1 MNRIKRT
8 SRLLD
13 MARLVPAGQ
22 HLDDTTGMPA
32 AEFCRTWRKLLKLKG
47 RRGFLWPGRRG
58 IYVADGVRRRER
70 KRRERDPDRTYAER
84 RARRR
89 GWQ

>member
-1 MNRIKRT
+1 MNQAKRT

-22 HLDDTTGMPA
+22 HLDDTSGMSS
-32 AEFCRTWRKLLKLKG
+32 AEFSQTWRKLRKAKG
-47 RRGFLWPGRRG
+47 AHFLRPGRRG
-58 IYVADGVRRRER
+58 EYIENGARRRER
-70 KRRERDPDRTYAER
+70 KRRERDPERTYAER
-84 RARRR
+84 RAQRR